1 MLKCL
6 VIAEKPTAA
15 KRIAEALDENS
26 NPSEIKKRGVSY
38 FECVRNECTL
48 LVVYA
53 LGNLFEL
60 KQTEKG
66 WTYPRLEVE
75 WVPKYE
81 VVKKATNVKPIINL
95 IKGLSKDIDTFVVAT
110 DYDIEGSLIGFLT
123 LKYACKTDPKKA
135 RRMIFSNLTKAELQ
149 TSYENI
155 SPELDF
161 PLIEAGWFRH
171 EVDWLYGINFT
182 RALTLAIK
190 NTAGWFKIISTGR
203 VQGPSLAFVAERNR
217 EINLHVPIPFWGLS
231 IQGEH
236 NGEPLE
242 IEYSKN
248 RIEFKHDAVNIVK
261 DLQNTH
267 GVVRSV
273 NKKQST
279 LSPPAPFNLSG
290 LQSEAYRHFGFKPSR
305 TLALAQKL
313 YLDALIS
320 YPRTSSQKIPES
332 IDTQEIIKN
341 LGKIK
346 TYKNLTAELLKKKKL
361 IPIQGEKT
369 DPAHPAI
376 HPTGNKPGKLTPSE
390 KKLYDLIVRRFL
402 ALFADSSIKESLRV
416 DIECG
421 EYLLFLRGLI
431 VLTQGWMKFYDPY
444 AKSNEREL
452 PLIKEGDTIELKQI
466 SIEDKFSSAPSY
478 YNPSS
483 LMKVLEKENLGTKST
498 RACIVDSLKSRGYT
512 LNDRFE
518 LSTLGYTTFETLHQY
533 MPMMLSAEF
542 TRQLEEEMDSIR
554 FEKREREQ
562 ALVSAKENLLELLRR
577 FQKQEEEIGNA
588 LVSGLQ
594 RFWKEKQELGDCPK
608 CKDGRLIVI
617 KSPKTGKRFVG
628 CSNYKEGGCDQTF
641 PLPQK
646 GEIVPLERFCE
657 HCGYQM
663 FKVVSRRRGWE
674 TCVNWTECPGRT
686 EDLQALEERR
696 MKSKENEEDG
706 I

>member
-1 MLKCL
+1 LLKCL